1 MIKKLQTTPKI
12 LLALIVVLFF
22 VSCKSK
28 KVIAEGTS
36 TLKKLN
42 TKTVVKNHY
51 ANTLDF
57 KTLRGRLKIDYTD
70 GTDTQGYTV
79 SFRMEKDKAI
89 WISATLGV
97 VKAYITPTRV
107 SFYNRLQNEYFDG
120 DFTYLSN
127 LLGTELDYNK
137 VQNLL
142 LGQALFDLRK
152 EKYNTVEL
160 NNQYQLAPK
169 KANNLFKTLLQIEP
183 NNYKVAGMQLS
194 QPLKN
199 RVLNVQYKNYQVV
212 DKKLVPNIIDIY
224 VKDQDKTDTIALT
237 FKNIELN
244 KSFSFPYKIPN
255 GFKEI
260 VLE

>member
-1 MIKKLQTTPKI
+1 MIKNLQILPKI
-12 LLALIVVLFF
+12 TIALVVAVFF

-28 KVIAEGTS
+28 KIISDTS
-36 TLKKLN
+36 SNGKKLN
-42 TKTVVKNHY
+42 TRTLVKNHY

-70 GTDTQGYTV
+70 GSDSQGYTV

-89 WISATLGV
+89 WLSATLGV

-127 LLGTELDYNK
+127 LLGTDLDYQK

-142 LGQALFDLRK
+142 LGESLFDLRK
-152 EKYNTVEL
+152 EKYNTVEH
-160 NNQYQLAPK
+160 NNQYQLSPK
-169 KANNLFKTLLQIEP
+169 KANELFMTLLQIEP
-183 NNYKVAGMQLS
+183 NNYKVAGMQLT
-194 QPLKN
+194 QPQKS
-199 RVLNVQYKNYQVV
+199 RVLDVQYKDYQQI
-212 DKKLVPNIIDIY
+212 DKKLVPNVIDIY
-224 VKDQDKTDTIALT
+224 VKDKEKENTIELT

-244 KSFSFPYKIPN
+244 KSFKLPYKIPT

>member
-1 MIKKLQTTPKI
+1 MTKNLQIAPKLV
-12 LLALIVVLFF
+12 LALIIAVFF

-28 KVIAEGTS
+28 KVIASNTS

-51 ANTLDF
+51 ANALDF

-70 GTDTQGYTV
+70 GTDAQGYTV

-137 VQNLL
+137 LQNLL

-152 EKYNTVEL
+152 EKYTTVEL

-169 KANNLFKTLLQIEP
+169 KVNELFKTLLQIEP
-183 NNYKVAGMQLS
+183 NNYKIAGMQLA
-194 QPLKN
+194 QPDKN
-199 RVLNVQYKNYQVV
+199 RLLDVQYKNYQLV

-224 VKDQDKTDTIALT
+224 VTDKNKTDSIALT

-244 KSFSFPYKIPN
+244 KKFGFPYKIPN

-260 VLE
+260 VLK

>member
-1 MIKKLQTTPKI
+1 MIKNRQITPKI
-12 LLALIVVLFF
+12 VLVLVTVLFF

-28 KVIAEGTS
+28 KVIANGTS

-42 TKTVVKNHY
+42 SKTLVKNHY

-70 GTDTQGYTV
+70 GNDEQGYTV

-127 LLGTELDYNK
+127 LLGTDLDYQK

-142 LGQALFDLRK
+142 TGQALFDLRK
-152 EKYNTVEL
+152 DKYNTVEL

-169 KANNLFKTLLQIEP
+169 KANQLFKTLLQIEP
-183 NNYKVAGMQLS
+183 TNYKVAGMQLT
-194 QPLKN
+194 QPEKN
-199 RVLNVQYKNYQVV
+199 RILDVQYKNYQVV

-224 VKDQDKTDTIALT
+224 VKDKSKTDSIALT

-244 KSFSFPYKIPN
+244 KKFSFPYKIPN

-260 VLE
+260 ILE